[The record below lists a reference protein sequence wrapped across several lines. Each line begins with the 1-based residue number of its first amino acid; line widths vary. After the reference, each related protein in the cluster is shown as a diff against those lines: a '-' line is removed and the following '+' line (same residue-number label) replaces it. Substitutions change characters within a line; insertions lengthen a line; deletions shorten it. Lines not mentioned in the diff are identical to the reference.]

1 MVEPVQ
7 ELIDENFG
15 TQHIFRKK
23 DRVGIEEENL
33 IAEIK

>member
-1 MVEPVQ
+1 MVELVQ

-15 TQHIFRKK
+15 TQHIFRKE
-23 DRVGIEEENL
+23 DQVGIAEENL